1 MHRSVHVLLALLVGS
16 LAAVSTAS
24 AIVGGRVDGDA
35 HPYVGALV
43 VDGAVACSGVLVA
56 PTVFATAAHCVEGLP
71 DGSRVAVSFDSSLDP
86 AGWTL
91 RSGAAFA
98 DPAYRGRTSSDLA
111 VVVLDGAAP
120 VRPASLPG
128 VGVVDALRRDVQ
140 LTSVG
145 FGYSAVAGKREFV
158 YDGRRHAAES
168 PLKKVGPDSLTL
180 STRAA
185 GPCLGD
191 SGGPQLLGDTVLSVT
206 SSGSKDCSGS
216 VDAVRLDSIRARGF
230 LGLFVALP

>member
-16 LAAVSTAS
+16 LAVVSTAS

-35 HPYVGALV
+35 HPYAGALV

-71 DGSRVAVSFDSSLDP
+71 DGSRVMVSFDPSLDP

-91 RSGAAFA
+91 RPGATFA
-98 DPAYRGRTSSDLA
+98 DPAYRGKTRSDLA
-111 VVVLDGAAP
+111 VVVLDVAAP
-120 VRPASLPG
+120 VRPASLPRLGAVEGLARG
-128 VGVVDALRRDVQ
+128 VP

-145 FGYSAVAGKREFV
+145 FGYSAVAGKGDFV
-158 YDGRRHAAES
+158 YDGLRHAAES
-168 PLKKVGPDSLTL
+168 PLKKVATDSLTL
-180 STRAA
+180 STRTA

-191 SGGPQLLGDTVLSVT
+191 SGGPQLLGDVVLSVT
-206 SSGSKDCSGS
+206 SSGTKDCSGS
-216 VDAVRLDSIRARGF
+216 AEAARLDSAGARAF
-230 LGLFVALP
+230 LGQFVALP